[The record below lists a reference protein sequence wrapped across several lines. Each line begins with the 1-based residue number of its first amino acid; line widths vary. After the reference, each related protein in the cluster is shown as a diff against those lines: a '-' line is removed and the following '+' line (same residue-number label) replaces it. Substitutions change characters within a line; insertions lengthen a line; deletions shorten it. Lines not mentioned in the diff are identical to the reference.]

1 MKHYFTAIMMA
12 SALALASC
20 GDHNDEPAPG
30 PEKPS
35 KVPRTVLV
43 YMVAHNDLGSRG
55 WDAAD
60 ITEMRTAASTGGLGR
75 GRLVVMHQSSK
86 GESVLK
92 EITADGTVD
101 TLKVYDTSEAAVSI
115 ARMRRVCE
123 DVRELAPAD
132 AYGMVLW
139 SHGTGWLDNGM
150 PDSYNGPQRAFGLDG
165 GKQMSVTSLA
175 KALDGQGFDYVYFD
189 CCHMASVEVAYEL
202 RHATPVI
209 VGSTCELPNAGMPYD
224 ENIPMLMQGDAA
236 GAAANTFRY
245 YNEMAGS
252 GRTCTMSVIRT
263 AALDDLAEATRRV
276 YATAAPLPAGSMPQ
290 AFERTGT
297 CRLFDLEDY
306 VERVATDADA
316 LAAWKDALGRSV
328 TYAAA
333 TPAIFS
339 TLKIARHC
347 GLSTFVVKSAADMSD
362 KNYYRLQWAADVAAT
377 LPWAQ

>member
-1 MKHYFTAIMMA
+1 M
-12 SALALASC
+12 SS
-20 GDHNDEPAPG
+20 
-30 PEKPS
+30 
-35 KVPRTVLV
+35 
-43 YMVAHNDLGSRG
+43 
-55 WDAAD
+55 
-60 ITEMRTAASTGGLGR
+60 TET
-75 GRLVVMHQSSK
+75 
-86 GESVLK
+86 
-92 EITADGTVD
+92 
-101 TLKVYDTSEAAVSI
+101 
-115 ARMRRVCE
+115 
-123 DVRELAPAD
+123 
-132 AYGMVLW
+132 
-139 SHGTGWLDNGM
+139 
-150 PDSYNGPQRAFGLDG
+150 
-165 GKQMSVTSLA
+165 
-175 KALDGQGFDYVYFD
+175 
-189 CCHMASVEVAYEL
+189 AYEL
-202 RHATPVI
+202 RTVTDII
-209 VGSTCELPNAGMPYD
+209 VGSPTELITSGMPYD
-224 ENIPMLMQGDAA
+224 RNIEQLIDGSETALI
-236 GAAANTFRY
+236 GAARNTFDY
-245 YNEMAGS
+245 YDSKTGMQ
-252 GRTCTMSVIRT
+252 RTCTMSVIRT